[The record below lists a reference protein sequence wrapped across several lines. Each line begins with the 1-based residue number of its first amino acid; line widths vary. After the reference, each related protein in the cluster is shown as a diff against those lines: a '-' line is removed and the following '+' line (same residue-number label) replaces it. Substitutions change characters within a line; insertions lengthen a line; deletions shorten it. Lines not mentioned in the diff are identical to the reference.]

1 MSRRFV
7 THEWTNERRRGAH
20 RGVVGSEVV
29 DRSIGVRSI
38 GRSVGFL
45 DRCAVDRWVFSIGV
59 RSIGGGRSIG
69 VRSIGGGRSVDRS
82 IDRSRPRVAVKRA
95 SRGISRARRRRA
107 RRRRARRGRDTVRRA
122 RAMKHKSGGT
132 TVAVVRAGGG
142 DEGGKS
148 NATAT
153 GQASGLVRD
162 DATTRARGW
171 VKGRMRRAR
180 EYGCRTRARRGRGKE
195 NVTDDARCDS
205 TSMRSRAR
213 VGCDIRGDSG

>member
-95 SRGISRARRRRA
+95 SRDVSRDRRRR
-107 RRRRARRGRDTVRRA
+107 RRTD
-122 RAMKHKSGGT
+122 
-132 TVAVVRAGGG
+132 AVV
-142 DEGGKS
+142 
-148 NATAT
+148 T
-153 GQASGLVRD
+153 V
-162 DATTRARGW
+162 TRARH
-171 VKGRMRRAR
+171 RA
-180 EYGCRTRARRGRGKE
+180 TRARDE
-195 NVTDDARCDS
+195 T
-205 TSMRSRAR
+205 
-213 VGCDIRGDSG
+213 